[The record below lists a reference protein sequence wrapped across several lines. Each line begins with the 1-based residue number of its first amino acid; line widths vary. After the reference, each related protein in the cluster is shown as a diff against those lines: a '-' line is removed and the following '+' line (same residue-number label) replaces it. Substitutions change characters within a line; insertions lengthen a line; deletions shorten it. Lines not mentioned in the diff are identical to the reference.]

1 MVIMP
6 KCLLI
11 SEDGKYSLDELF
23 RSVMWDYSEDANPG
37 RECKYSDCHVCYGW
51 CSATSDNNY
60 NEAICNVDKL
70 IVSSIPKLEAIVTP
84 DGVWHDKETDDSF
97 NISKIMLK
105 YKSGKYICT
114 LIDFNKPQLEF

>member
-1 MVIMP
+1 
-6 KCLLI
+6 
-11 SEDGKYSLDELF
+11 
-23 RSVMWDYSEDANPG
+23 MWDYSEDANPG
-37 RECKYSDCHVCYGW
+37 RKCKYSDCYVCYGW
-51 CSATSDNNY
+51 CSDNNY

-97 NISKIMLK
+97 NINKIMLK
-105 YKSGKYICT
+105 YRSGKYICT